1 MSPFPEITPRTRGS
15 LDRMMALGLKHGIA
29 GDTADADIAPAEAP
43 GHSSSTRSSAR
54 MVVLSI
60 ASYTFRIVTALHFDE
75 SAPLKEHM
83 ARLAR
88 KPPQAM
94 SHQDFI
100 DAICESGNMCCGTI
114 NRELGTFYNGL
125 GLSTPQILD
134 IRSLPHLE
142 RLGAQHLRHFRIDL
156 SPQLRLHA
164 SLCVR
169 AYETMDFDWHAEEQ
183 PVSAGELE
191 LF

>member
-1 MSPFPEITPRTRGS
+1 MSPHPEITPRTRGS
-15 LDRMMALGLKHGIA
+15 LDRMMALGLRHGIA
-29 GDTADADIAPAEAP
+29 GDSAEADIAPAEAL
-43 GHSSSTRSSAR
+43 GRSPFNR

-75 SAPLKEHM
+75 SELLKEHM

-88 KPPQAM
+88 KPSQSM
-94 SHQDFI
+94 SRQDFI

-156 SPQLRLHA
+156 SPQLRMHA

-183 PVSAGELE
+183 PMGTGELE